1 MDALSEANSAR
12 TAAESESALAKA
24 REHLLSLQ
32 HQEGYWSF
40 ELFVDVLTLCDYL
53 LYYQWRG
60 TLDRSK
66 LTQGIRR
73 LLTQQLPDGG
83 WSLYYGGPSEINLT
97 VKGYL
102 VLKLAGFDINDPRM
116 VRGRETIIRLG
127 GIKKMNTYSKLM
139 LALLGVVPWS
149 CLPCIPAEIVLFPNW
164 FPFNIYELSSWSRNM
179 VVPLTIIN
187 HFKPVRP
194 VDPKYRLDELF
205 PDGFDEGSLKLDWD
219 SRWLSVRNFFLAID
233 RLLKLHEISP
243 VRPLRSRALKKA
255 EEWVLERIGDG
266 CDGMGAIFPAMAYTL
281 IALECLGYDESHPL
295 IAKELKNLRD
305 LEVLDPADSSLRIR
319 PCFSPTWDTAICMI
333 ALLKSGLAADHPRII
348 KAADWLIS
356 KEIRR
361 FGDWHVKN
369 PYPDASCWAFE
380 FRNECYPDVDDTAM
394 ILLALQLAKSSGPF
408 RQKWVMQRATGW
420 MMSFQCRN
428 GGFAAFDRD
437 ITKAWLEKIP
447 FADHNAILDPPCSC
461 ISGRVLEVLG
471 NQAYSIHHP
480 TVAKTIA
487 FLNSTQE
494 EDGSWFG
501 RWGVNYIYGTW
512 QTLRG
517 LRAIGVNLHEARY
530 LKARDWLESCQNLD
544 GGWGETPGSYDEPRI
559 KGQGPSSPSQ
569 TAWALMGLLAFGDP
583 NRPSIIRGAQYL
595 LNTQE
600 SDGSWHESTANG
612 TGFPKVYFLRYD
624 SYRLGWPM
632 LALAEFVDAVRR

>member
-1 MDALSEANSAR
+1 MDALNEANSAR
-12 TAAESESALAKA
+12 TIAEAERALTKA

-40 ELFVDVLTLCDYL
+40 ELFVDVLTICDYL

-66 LTQGIRR
+66 LKQGVRH

-179 VVPLTIIN
+179 VVPLSIIN

-205 PDGFDEGSLKLDWD
+205 PNGFDEDSLKLDWD
-219 SRWLSVRNFFLAID
+219 SQWLSVRNFFLAID

-243 VRPLRSRALKKA
+243 VRPLRSRSLKRA
-255 EEWVLERIGDG
+255 EEWVLERIGEG
-266 CDGMGAIFPAMAYTL
+266 CDGMGAIFPAMVYTL
-281 IALECLGYDESHPL
+281 TALECLGYDESHPL
-295 IAKELKNLRD
+295 FAKELKNLQD
-305 LEVLDPADSSLRIR
+305 LEVPDPADSSLRIR
-319 PCFSPTWDTAICMI
+319 PCFTPTWDTAICMI

-380 FRNECYPDVDDTAM
+380 FHNECYPDVDDTAM
-394 ILLALQLAKSSGPF
+394 VLLALQLAKSSGPV

-471 NQAYSIHHP
+471 SQAYSIHHP
-480 TVAKTIA
+480 TVAKTIV
-487 FLNSTQE
+487 FLNSIQE

-512 QTLRG
+512 QVLRG
-517 LRAIGVNLHEARY
+517 LRAIGTNLHEARY
-530 LKARDWLESCQNLD
+530 LKARDWLESCQNPD
-544 GGWGETPGSYDEPRI
+544 GGWGETAGSYDDPRI

-569 TAWALMGLLAFGDP
+569 TAWALMGLLAFGGP
-583 NRPSIIRGAQYL
+583 SRPSIIRGVQYL

-600 SDGSWHESTANG
+600 SDGSWHESTTNG

-632 LALAEFVDAVRR
+632 LALAEFVYPVRR